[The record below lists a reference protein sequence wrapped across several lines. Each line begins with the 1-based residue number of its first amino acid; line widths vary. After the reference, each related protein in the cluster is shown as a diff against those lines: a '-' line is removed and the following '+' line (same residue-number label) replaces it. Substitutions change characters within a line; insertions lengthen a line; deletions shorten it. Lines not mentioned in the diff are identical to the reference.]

1 MSTAIKLNYEPIRS
15 LGFGSIVAGYTAIG
29 TALVKPAVIFSIQ
42 NLTDKQLMFS
52 FDGVNDHFTLSPNG
66 VYNVDCN
73 ANKSDRSGALYLP
86 EGTIIYVKRVGTP
99 TTGAVYVTVGYQ
111 GV

>member
-15 LGFGSIVAGYTAIG
+15 LAFGSIVAGYTAVG
-29 TALVKPAVIFSIQ
+29 AALSKPGVIFSIQ

-52 FDGVNDHFTLSPNG
+52 FDGVNDHFTLTPNG

-99 TTGAVYVTVGYQ
+99 TTGSVYATVGYQ